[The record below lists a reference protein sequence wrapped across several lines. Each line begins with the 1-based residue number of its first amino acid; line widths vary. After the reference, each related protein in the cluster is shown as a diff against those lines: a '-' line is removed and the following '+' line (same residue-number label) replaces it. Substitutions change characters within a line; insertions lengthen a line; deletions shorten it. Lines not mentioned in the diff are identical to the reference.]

1 MILSLLS
8 AEVIGGVLVNEKEV
22 YRERIIEMVKKTENN
37 DILQFLYIVVSD
49 LEGIADNEME

>member
-1 MILSLLS
+1 MD
-8 AEVIGGVLVNEKEV
+8 EKEV